1 MNINKNMPIIIFYV
15 FHVEDGPLEFPK
27 CRTGM
32 KTENRIIVDAEK
44 YLFTQIS
51 EIKSSAFSISKN
63 YHSDNIYY
71 HK

>member
-32 KTENRIIVDAEK
+32 KTENSIIVDAEK
-44 YLFTQIS
+44 YLYL
-51 EIKSSAFSISKN
+51 K
-63 YHSDNIYY
+63 
-71 HK
+71 